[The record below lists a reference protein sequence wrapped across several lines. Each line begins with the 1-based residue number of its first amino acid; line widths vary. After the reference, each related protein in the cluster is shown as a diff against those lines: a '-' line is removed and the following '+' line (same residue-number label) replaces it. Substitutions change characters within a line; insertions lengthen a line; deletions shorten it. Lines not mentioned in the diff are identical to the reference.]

1 MAPFYRLSI
10 SEDPHLSQSYIVCIA
25 PRATSFCDG
34 EHATSSMPP
43 THMLLTGSA
52 SNVCHGCKLMAGVAG
67 SDAVHGRNLYMLSP
81 VACMLPSS
89 NDKQHGNRKHVTV
102 SQAGHFRCVP
112 NLFPEL
118 YHA

>member
-43 THMLLTGSA
+43 THMLLAGSA

-89 NDKQHGNRKHVTV
+89 ND
-102 SQAGHFRCVP
+102 
-112 NLFPEL
+112 
-118 YHA
+118 